1 MENVLL
7 NDEMVNFVENENNL
21 KNTSNDEK
29 TEYIRISVNNQVF
42 SKINILKSYFS
53 DCGNNDKEK
62 INFLL
67 NEALNLLYKDKK
79 ADLDKLFA

>member
-1 MENVLL
+1 MENVLI

-21 KNTSNDEK
+21 KNSNNYEK

-53 DCGNNDKEK
+53 DSGNNDKER
-62 INFLL
+62 INSLL

>member
-53 DCGNNDKEK
+53 DFGNNDKER
-62 INFLL
+62 INSLL